1 MTPHARY
8 YQEAFEIAMDEA
20 GLWHLVEQMTS
31 EQRQEI
37 GQSLA
42 TSAENEGLAIYRPSS
57 GERIEQINR
66 EWQQRLEDER
76 DRTEAA
82 QKGAELAVRRI
93 LQVHRDT
100 PISITNGGEVYAS
113 DGRTRRIA

>member
-1 MTPHARY
+1 MNAQANY
-8 YQEAFEIAMDEA
+8 YQESFEIAMDEA
-20 GLWHLVEQMTS
+20 GLWYLVEQMTS

-37 GQSLA
+37 GKSLA

-76 DRTEAA
+76 DRTNAA
-82 QKGAELAVRRI
+82 QKGFELAVRRI
-93 LQVHRDT
+93 LHVHRDV
-100 PISITNGGEVYAS
+100 PISVTNGGEVYVS
-113 DGRTRRIA
+113 DGRTRRII